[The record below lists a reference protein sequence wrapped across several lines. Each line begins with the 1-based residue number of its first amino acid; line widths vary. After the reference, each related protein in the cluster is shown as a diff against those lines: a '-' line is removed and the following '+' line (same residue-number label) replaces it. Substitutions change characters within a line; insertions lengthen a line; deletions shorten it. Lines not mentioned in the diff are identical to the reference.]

1 VNDWDLWDVAQSK
14 SVERS
19 REIDLIFERL
29 IGFRDIEFVSREI
42 EYGFEKYSTTNMLF
56 MNNLYYCNL
65 NRDDINRFREME
77 SIFIFIIFLK
87 KLSHTTIFITLTLT
101 LTLLCHKNGVFG

>member
-1 VNDWDLWDVAQSK
+1 MNDWDLWDVAQSK

-29 IGFRDIEFVSREI
+29 IDFRDIEFVSREI

-56 MNNLYYCNL
+56 MNNLYCFNL

-77 SIFIFIIFLK
+77 SIFIVTHNF
-87 KLSHTTIFITLTLT
+87 FITLTLT
-101 LTLLCHKNGVFG
+101 LTLLCHKNGLCLDEVVMS